1 MIVENARRRATK
13 AVMAKICP
21 SPSPESRSAWISGRR
36 RVWVLGDL
44 PGPRRH
50 GLLLAGQPGV
60 AAIQNP
66 RRQSGIRGCAQL
78 PAPRQRAA
86 RVTEGRGGRGHQ
98 DPALAEAQ
106 TARRECLRHQLE
118 QPPQGVWLVRPQPG
132 HVPHIAALCE
142 VFVVE
147 RLHLGGHWGSWRK
160 LPVMLV
166 VLLRVCGP
174 GSPLR

>member
-1 MIVENARRRATK
+1 
-13 AVMAKICP
+13 MAKICP
-21 SPSPESRSAWISGRR
+21 APSPESRSAWMSAG
-36 RVWVLGDL
+36 VVAFGSLGTFRAHAAMAFSWPVSPASL
-44 PGPRRH
+44 PFRTP
-50 GLLLAGQPGV
+50 
-60 AAIQNP
+60 AARAASEALP
-66 RRQSGIRGCAQL
+66 QL
-78 PAPRQRAA
+78 HAPRQRAA
-86 RVTEGRGGRGHQ
+86 RVTEGRGGGGHQ